1 MKLSVERG
9 ATMDLRN
16 LEELKREVESLQ
28 EQKALLH
35 KSTKEAEKNI
45 AGRNNKIKRNER
57 EMVAMVQSMMAESQ
71 MADIRDREL
80 TKDAIN
86 KMTHAQRETNKQ
98 IIKLNDY
105 LSDTTALKTLWDEK
119 RRFLEETYSEEENTL
134 RSEIRALKDQRQKL
148 SNEKSELE
156 KKVGAIRFKEQLK
169 AKGFLF
175 FGSAGIIGL
184 GCLLGGSV
192 GTFFRWLFVNVIL
205 KIPG

>member
-1 MKLSVERG
+1 
-9 ATMDLRN
+9 MDLRN

-45 AGRNNKIKRNER
+45 AGRDNKIKRNER

-105 LSDTTALKTLWDEK
+105 LRDTTALKELWDEK
-119 RRFLEETYSEEENTL
+119 RRYLKETYSEEENTL

-148 SNEKSELE
+148 MNEKSELE
-156 KKVGAIRFKEQLK
+156 KKVSAEKRNLSEIRFKEQLK
-169 AKGFLF
+169 AKGFF
-175 FGSAGIIGL
+175 FIGSAGIIGL

-192 GTFFRWLFVNVIL
+192 GTFFRWLFVDVIL